1 MGFVKE
7 FTTFLYQ
14 NGIIKF
20 GDFTLASGKKSSY
33 YVDLR
38 LVPSYP
44 HKFREMVKYLE
55 SEIAQNIGLEKF
67 DSIVSVPT
75 GGLVIA
81 SALAI
86 ETVKPLIYV
95 RSKPKDYGT
104 SKLVEGKIHDGM
116 NVIMIDDVATTGGS
130 VVNAIKSLKE
140 MNISIKDA
148 YVIVN
153 RMEGAKEALAELGV
167 KMHSLLDILQITK
180 ILYEQNII
188 DKDILEKVE
197 KQINKWVLAAQTN
210 AFQSSFRYNSDSSL
224 QPLNFDS
231 AYFKTNWK

>member
-1 MGFVKE
+1 MDFVKE
-7 FTTFLYQ
+7 FSTFLHE
-14 NGIIKF
+14 NKIIRF

-44 HKFREMVKYLE
+44 HQFRKMVKYLQN
-55 SEIAQNIGLEKF
+55 EIIKDIGLDKF

-104 SKLVEGKIHDGM
+104 SKSVEGKIQEGM
-116 NVIMIDDVATTGGS
+116 KVVMIDDVATTGGS
-130 VVNAIKSLKE
+130 VVNGIKSLKE
-140 MNISIKDA
+140 EKIKVEDA

-153 RMEGAKEALAELGV
+153 RMEGADYALEKEGV
-167 KMHSLLDILQITK
+167 TLHSITNVMQITKSLHEQNLVGDDILQ
-180 ILYEQNII
+180 
-188 DKDILEKVE
+188 KVQE
-197 KQINKWVLAAQTN
+197 QINIK
-210 AFQSSFRYNSDSSL
+210 
-224 QPLNFDS
+224 
-231 AYFKTNWK
+231 

>member
-1 MGFVKE
+1 MDFVKE
-7 FTTFLYQ
+7 FSTFLHE
-14 NGIIKF
+14 NEIIRF

-44 HKFREMVKYLE
+44 HQFRKMVKYLQN
-55 SEIAQNIGLEKF
+55 EIIKEIGLDKF
-67 DSIVSVPT
+67 DAIVSVPT

-104 SKLVEGKIHDGM
+104 SKSVEGKIKEGM
-116 NVIMIDDVATTGGS
+116 KVVMIDDVATTGGS
-130 VVNAIKSLKE
+130 VVNGIKSLKE
-140 MNISIKDA
+140 EKIKVDDA

-153 RMEGAKEALAELGV
+153 RMEGADYALKEEGV
-167 KMHSLLDILQITK
+167 TLHSITNVMQITKSLHEQNLVGDDILQK
-180 ILYEQNII
+180 IQE
-188 DKDILEKVE
+188 
-197 KQINKWVLAAQTN
+197 QINIK
-210 AFQSSFRYNSDSSL
+210 
-224 QPLNFDS
+224 
-231 AYFKTNWK
+231 

>member
-1 MGFVKE
+1 MEFVKE
-7 FTTFLYQ
+7 FATFLHQ
-14 NGIIKF
+14 KGIIKF
-20 GDFTLASGKKSSY
+20 GNFTLASGKKSSY

-44 HKFREMVKYLE
+44 HQFRTMIKYLQNNITE
-55 SEIAQNIGLEKF
+55 SVGLNSF
-67 DSIVSVPT
+67 DSLVSVPT

-104 SKLVEGKIHDGM
+104 SKSVEGQIHEGM
-116 NVIMIDDVATTGGS
+116 KVVMIDDVATTGGS

-140 MNISIKDA
+140 ANITIEDA

-153 RMEGAKEALAELGV
+153 RMEGADEALKELGV
-167 KMHSLLDILQITK
+167 KLHSITNIIQITQA
-180 ILYEQNII
+180 LHEQKLVDDNT
-188 DKDILEKVE
+188 LEKVRN
-197 KQINKWVLAAQTN
+197 QISK
-210 AFQSSFRYNSDSSL
+210 
-224 QPLNFDS
+224 
-231 AYFKTNWK
+231 

>member
-1 MGFVKE
+1 MEFVKE
-7 FTTFLYQ
+7 FATFLHQ
-14 NGIIKF
+14 KGIIKF

-44 HKFREMVKYLE
+44 HEFRKMVKYLE
-55 SEIAQNIGLEKF
+55 NEIIQDIGLDKF

-86 ETVKPLIYV
+86 ESIKPLIYV

-104 SKLVEGKIHDGM
+104 SKSIEGKIHENM
-116 NVIMIDDVATTGGS
+116 KVVMIDDVATTGGS
-130 VVNAIKSLKE
+130 VANAIKILKE
-140 MNISIKDA
+140 ENILVKDA

-153 RMEGAKEALAELGV
+153 RMEGADDTLSELGV
-167 KMHSLLDILQITK
+167 KTHSILNILQITET
-180 ILYEQNII
+180 LYEQNLV
-188 DKDILEKVE
+188 DQSVLERVKE
-197 KQINKWVLAAQTN
+197 QIKN
-210 AFQSSFRYNSDSSL
+210 
-224 QPLNFDS
+224 
-231 AYFKTNWK
+231 

>member
-1 MGFVKE
+1 MEFVKE
-7 FTTFLYQ
+7 FATFLHEK
-14 NGIIKF
+14 GIIKF

-44 HKFREMVKYLE
+44 HQFRKMVKHLQNNITE
-55 SEIAQNIGLEKF
+55 SIGLDSF
-67 DSIVSVPT
+67 DSLVSVPT

-104 SKLVEGKIHDGM
+104 SKSVEGQIHKGM
-116 NVIMIDDVATTGGS
+116 RVVMIDDVATTGGS

-140 MNISIKDA
+140 ENIAIEDA

-153 RMEGAKEALAELGV
+153 RMEGADEALKELGV
-167 KMHSLLDILQITK
+167 KLHSITNVMQITQA
-180 ILYEQNII
+180 LHEQKLVN
-188 DKDILEKVE
+188 DDILEKVR
-197 KQINKWVLAAQTN
+197 KQIGK
-210 AFQSSFRYNSDSSL
+210 
-224 QPLNFDS
+224 
-231 AYFKTNWK
+231 

>member
-1 MGFVKE
+1 MDFVKE
-7 FTTFLYQ
+7 FSTFLHQ
-14 NGIIKF
+14 NQIIRF

-44 HKFREMVKYLE
+44 QEFRKMVKHLQN
-55 SEIAQNIGLEKF
+55 EIIKDVGLEGF

-104 SKLVEGKIHDGM
+104 SKSIEGKTWEGM
-116 NVIMIDDVATTGGS
+116 KVVMIDDVATTGGS
-130 VVNAIKSLKE
+130 VVKGIASLKE
-140 MNISIKDA
+140 SKIKVEDA

-153 RMEGAKEALAELGV
+153 RMEGADEALKDQGV
-167 KMHSLLDILQITK
+167 KLHSIANVIQITK
-180 ILYEQNII
+180 ALHEQNLV
-188 DKDILEKVE
+188 DDNVLQKVQE
-197 KQINKWVLAAQTN
+197 QIELK
-210 AFQSSFRYNSDSSL
+210 
-224 QPLNFDS
+224 
-231 AYFKTNWK
+231 

>member
-1 MGFVKE
+1 MEFVKE
-7 FTTFLYQ
+7 FATFLHQ
-14 NGIIKF
+14 KGIIKF
-20 GDFTLASGKKSSY
+20 GDFTLVSGKKSSY

-44 HKFREMVKYLE
+44 HQFRTMVKYLQNSIAE
-55 SEIAQNIGLEKF
+55 SVGLDSF
-67 DSIVSVPT
+67 DSLVSVPT

-104 SKLVEGKIHDGM
+104 SKSVEGQIHEGM
-116 NVIMIDDVATTGGS
+116 KVVMIDDVATTGGS

-140 MNISIKDA
+140 ANITIEDA

-153 RMEGAKEALAELGV
+153 RMEGADKALKELGV
-167 KMHSLLDILQITK
+167 KLHSITNIIQITQA
-180 ILYEQNII
+180 LHEQKLVN
-188 DKDILEKVE
+188 DDTLEKVRN
-197 KQINKWVLAAQTN
+197 QISK
-210 AFQSSFRYNSDSSL
+210 
-224 QPLNFDS
+224 
-231 AYFKTNWK
+231 

>member
-1 MGFVKE
+1 MDFVKE
-7 FTTFLYQ
+7 FTTFLFK
-14 NGIIKF
+14 NDIIKF

-44 HKFREMVKYLE
+44 HEFRKMVKYLE
-55 SEIAQNIGLEKF
+55 NEIIQDIGLDKF

-95 RSKPKDYGT
+95 RSRPKDYGT
-104 SKLVEGKIHDGM
+104 LKSVEGKIQNDM
-116 NVIMIDDVATTGGS
+116 KVVMIDDVATTGGS

-140 MNISIKDA
+140 VNVTIKDA

-153 RMEGAKEALAELGV
+153 RMEGAKEALSELGV
-167 KMHSLLDILQITK
+167 QMHSVLDILQITE
-180 ILYEQNII
+180 ILYEQNLIQQG
-188 DKDILEKVE
+188 ILEKVK
-197 KQINKWVLAAQTN
+197 KQINK
-210 AFQSSFRYNSDSSL
+210 
-224 QPLNFDS
+224 
-231 AYFKTNWK
+231 

>member
-1 MGFVKE
+1 MEFVKE
-7 FTTFLYQ
+7 FATFLHQ
-14 NGIIKF
+14 KGIIKF
-20 GDFTLASGKKSSY
+20 GNFTLASGKKSSY

-44 HKFREMVKYLE
+44 HQFRTMIKYLQNNIAE
-55 SEIAQNIGLEKF
+55 SVGLDSF
-67 DSIVSVPT
+67 DSLVSVPT

-104 SKLVEGKIHDGM
+104 SKSVEGQIQEGM
-116 NVIMIDDVATTGGS
+116 KVVMIDDVATTGGS

-140 MNISIKDA
+140 ANITIEDV

-153 RMEGAKEALAELGV
+153 RMEGADEALKELGV
-167 KMHSLLDILQITK
+167 KLHSITNIIQITQA
-180 ILYEQNII
+180 LHEQKLV
-188 DKDILEKVE
+188 DDDTLEKVR
-197 KQINKWVLAAQTN
+197 KQINK
-210 AFQSSFRYNSDSSL
+210 
-224 QPLNFDS
+224 
-231 AYFKTNWK
+231 

>member
-1 MGFVKE
+1 MEFVKE
-7 FTTFLYQ
+7 FAVFLHQ

-44 HKFREMVKYLE
+44 IEFRKMVKYLE
-55 SEIAQNIGLEKF
+55 NEISQDIGLDNF

-104 SKLVEGKIHDGM
+104 SKTVEGKIHDNM
-116 NVIMIDDVATTGGS
+116 KVVMIDDVATTGGS

-140 MNISIKDA
+140 ANITVKDA

-153 RMEGAKEALAELGV
+153 RMEGADEALLEFGV
-167 KMHSLLDILQITK
+167 KMHSILNILQITETLFEEK
-180 ILYEQNII
+180 LI
-188 DKDILEKVE
+188 DVDILEKV
-197 KQINKWVLAAQTN
+197 KNQIN
-210 AFQSSFRYNSDSSL
+210 R
-224 QPLNFDS
+224 
-231 AYFKTNWK
+231 

>member
-1 MGFVKE
+1 MEFVKE
-7 FTTFLYQ
+7 FATFLHQ
-14 NGIIKF
+14 KGIIKF

-44 HKFREMVKYLE
+44 IEFRKMVKYLE
-55 SEIAQNIGLEKF
+55 NKIVQDVGLDNFE
-67 DSIVSVPT
+67 SIVSVPT

-104 SKLVEGKIHDGM
+104 SKSVEGKIHDGM
-116 NVIMIDDVATTGGS
+116 KVVMIDDVATTGGS

-140 MNISIKDA
+140 VNISVKDA

-153 RMEGAKEALAELGV
+153 RMEGADEALLELGV
-167 KMHSLLDILQITK
+167 KMHSILNILQITEA
-180 ILYEQNII
+180 LFEQKLV
-188 DKDILEKVE
+188 DETVLEKVK
-197 KQINKWVLAAQTN
+197 KQINK
-210 AFQSSFRYNSDSSL
+210 
-224 QPLNFDS
+224 
-231 AYFKTNWK
+231 

>member
-1 MGFVKE
+1 MEFVKE
-7 FTTFLYQ
+7 FARFLHE
-14 NGIIKF
+14 NEIIKF

-44 HKFREMVKYLE
+44 QEFRKMIKHLE
-55 SEIAQNIGLEKF
+55 KEIEESIGLDNF

-104 SKLVEGKIHDGM
+104 LKMIEGKIHQGM
-116 NVIMIDDVATTGGS
+116 TVLMIDDVATTGGS
-130 VVNAIKSLKE
+130 VVNAIKSLKDA
-140 MNISIKDA
+140 NISVKDA
-148 YVIVN
+148 YVMVD
-153 RMEGAKEALAELGV
+153 RMEGANKALEDLGV
-167 KMHSLLDILQITK
+167 KLHSILDILK
-180 ILYEQNII
+180 ISNVLHEQGII
-188 DKDILEKVE
+188 DKDTLTKVKNQVE
-197 KQINKWVLAAQTN
+197 E
-210 AFQSSFRYNSDSSL
+210 
-224 QPLNFDS
+224 
-231 AYFKTNWK
+231 

>member
-1 MGFVKE
+1 MDFVKE
-7 FTTFLYQ
+7 FATFLHQ
-14 NGIIKF
+14 NEIIKF

-44 HKFREMVKYLE
+44 QEFRKMVKYLE
-55 SEIAQNIGLEKF
+55 NDITQNIGLDRF

-75 GGLVIA
+75 GGLIIA

-104 SKLVEGKIHDGM
+104 SKSVEGKIHDGM
-116 NVIMIDDVATTGGS
+116 KVVMIDDVATTGGS

-140 MNISIKDA
+140 VNVIVKDA

-153 RMEGAKEALAELGV
+153 RMEGADKALSELGV
-167 KMHSLLDILQITK
+167 KMHSILNILQITES
-180 ILYEQNII
+180 LYEQKMVDENV
-188 DKDILEKVE
+188 LEKVK
-197 KQINKWVLAAQTN
+197 KQI
-210 AFQSSFRYNSDSSL
+210 SE
-224 QPLNFDS
+224 
-231 AYFKTNWK
+231 

>member
-1 MGFVKE
+1 MEFVKE
-7 FTTFLYQ
+7 FATFLHQ
-14 NGIIKF
+14 KGIIKF

-44 HKFREMVKYLE
+44 HQFRTMIKYLQNNIAE
-55 SEIAQNIGLEKF
+55 SVGLNSF
-67 DSIVSVPT
+67 DSLVSVPT

-95 RSKPKDYGT
+95 RSKPKGYGT
-104 SKLVEGKIHDGM
+104 SKSVEGQIHEGM
-116 NVIMIDDVATTGGS
+116 KVVMIDDVATTGGS

-140 MNISIKDA
+140 ANITIEDA

-153 RMEGAKEALAELGV
+153 RMEGADEALKELGV
-167 KMHSLLDILQITK
+167 KLHSITNIIQITQA
-180 ILYEQNII
+180 LHEQKLVDDNT
-188 DKDILEKVE
+188 LEKVR
-197 KQINKWVLAAQTN
+197 KQISK
-210 AFQSSFRYNSDSSL
+210 
-224 QPLNFDS
+224 
-231 AYFKTNWK
+231 

>member
-1 MGFVKE
+1 MEFVKE
-7 FTTFLYQ
+7 FAKFLHQ
-14 NGIIKF
+14 KGIIKF

-44 HKFREMVKYLE
+44 HEFRMMIKHLQNDV
-55 SEIAQNIGLEKF
+55 ATNIGLDNF

-95 RSKPKDYGT
+95 RSKPKEYGT
-104 SKLVEGKIHDGM
+104 SKSVEGKIQDGM
-116 NVIMIDDVATTGGS
+116 KVLMIDDVATTGGS
-130 VVNAIKSLKE
+130 VVNAIKSLRE
-140 MNISIKDA
+140 ANIRVTDA

-153 RMEGAKEALAELGV
+153 RMEGADEALKEQGV
-167 KMHSLLDILQITK
+167 NMHSILNIMQITQ
-180 ILYEQNII
+180 ILHEQNLV
-188 DKDILEKVE
+188 DDSVLQKV
-197 KQINKWVLAAQTN
+197 KNQIGN
-210 AFQSSFRYNSDSSL
+210 
-224 QPLNFDS
+224 
-231 AYFKTNWK
+231 